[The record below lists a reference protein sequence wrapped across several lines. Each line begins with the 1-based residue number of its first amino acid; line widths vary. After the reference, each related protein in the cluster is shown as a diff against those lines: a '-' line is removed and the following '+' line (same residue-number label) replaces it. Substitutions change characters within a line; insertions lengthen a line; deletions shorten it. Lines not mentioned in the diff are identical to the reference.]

1 MNDHMNDDANDET
14 LSLLKTK
21 ILKAIYQIKQ
31 KKKKPDLNTSC
42 KYLSK
47 TKALNADKQMIE
59 TMLGNLTENNIDVKR
74 KTPKGLDSS
83 HR

>member
-1 MNDHMNDDANDET
+1 MIENQWRQWWNIVSIKDENI
-14 LSLLKTK
+14 KGYQPN
-21 ILKAIYQIKQ
+21 KAKE
-31 KKKKPDLNTSC
+31 KKPDLNTSY

-74 KTPKGLDSS
+74 KTPKDLD
-83 HR
+83 